1 MTLFEKSLRVL
12 ELPVILQMLAE
23 QAASESAKEAALAL
37 TPSSDIQ
44 TVKVLLQETSAA
56 KHMMT
61 LKGSPPFSGV
71 KDIRD
76 SLRRADMG
84 GMLNTRELLDIAA
97 IARASQASI
106 SYSSGDR
113 DKEAERTA
121 IDYLFS
127 ALNSNKYL
135 ENKISTAIIAEDEIS
150 DNASREL
157 ADIRRHT
164 RLAGEKIRQTLNKII
179 TSPTYSKALQEP
191 IITMKNGRFVVPVK
205 SDQKSAVPG
214 LVHDISSSG
223 ATQFIEPMAVVEIN
237 NELRELAAKEKQEID
252 RILMEL
258 SADVAAEAQDISSN
272 FEVLAALDLIFAKAK
287 LSYSLDAAEPE
298 VFDEMRLKLNG
309 ARHPL
314 LPKNNVIPIDVWL
327 GGEFDTLVITGPNT
341 GGKTVTM
348 KTMGLLCAMVQCGMH
363 IPAKDG
369 SFVPVFKNILADIGD
384 EQSIEQSLSTFS
396 SHMTNIVGILEE
408 CEADSLLLFDE
419 LGAGTD
425 PIEGAALAISI
436 IEHARSKGALIGATT
451 HYAELKTYAVN
462 SKGVANASCEFD
474 VQTLRPTYKLIIGV
488 PGKSNAF
495 AISKR
500 LGLPEQVIE
509 DAKIRVNSENAE
521 FEDAL
526 ANLESTRVKMEAER
540 DETRKLL
547 RDAEEDRKQAENYK
561 SKLDQEKQRAAE
573 IAKREAS
580 QILDSARAEAEQ
592 IMEELRIMRRKAAKN
607 ADAQKINDAKS
618 DIFRRLN
625 DAELALRSGDFVE
638 DTEPLPREL
647 VAGDKVKL
655 KSIGTLADVISVGD
669 DGTLSLQAGI
679 MKVTAHKS
687 DVILVTDEQPAL
699 KKHHAQSQTQLREMI
714 GKPEVDL
721 RGMLTDEAI
730 PTMERFLDNARM
742 AKLNTVTV
750 IHGKG
755 TGALRQ
761 AVHQSLKREKGIK
774 SYRLG
779 RYGEG
784 EDGVTIVEFK

>member
-1 MTLFEKSLRVL
+1 MTLYEKSLRVL
-12 ELPVILQMLAE
+12 ELPLILNMLAE
-23 QAASESAKEAALAL
+23 QAISEGAKESALAL
-37 TPSSDIQ
+37 MPSDDGE
-44 TVKVLLQETSAA
+44 TVKTLLSETSAA
-56 KHMMT
+56 RHMMT

-71 KDIRD
+71 KDVRG

-97 IARASQASI
+97 TYRTSQALI

-113 DKEAERTA
+113 EAERTA
-121 IDYLFS
+121 LDYLFC

-157 ADIRRHT
+157 ADIRRRT
-164 RLAGEKIRQTLNKII
+164 RLAGDKIRQTLNKII

-191 IITMKNGRFVVPVK
+191 IITMKNGRYVVPVK
-205 SDQKSAVPG
+205 SDQKNAVAG

-272 FEVLAALDLIFAKAK
+272 FEVLSALDLIFAKAK

-298 VFDEMRLKLNG
+298 VSDDMRLKLIG

-314 LPKNNVIPIDVWL
+314 LPKNKVIPIDVWL

-348 KTMGLLCAMVQCGMH
+348 KTMGLLCAMAQCGMH

-396 SHMTNIVGILEE
+396 SHMTNIVGILQE
-408 CEADSLLLFDE
+408 CESDSLLLFDE

-436 IEHARSKGALIGATT
+436 IEHARSKGSLIGATT

-495 AISKR
+495 AISQR

-509 DAKIRVNSENAE
+509 DARIRVNSENAE

-526 ANLESTRVKMEAER
+526 ANLENTRVKMEEER
-540 DETRKLL
+540 SEARKLL
-547 RDAEEDRKQAENYK
+547 RDAQEDRKQAEVFK
-561 SKLDQEKQRAAE
+561 SKVDQERERASE
-573 IAKREAS
+573 IAKREAM
-580 QILDSARAEAEQ
+580 QILESARAEAEQ
-592 IMEELRIMRRKAAKN
+592 IMEELRVMRRKAAKKI
-607 ADAQKINDAKS
+607 DAQQINDAKS

-625 DAELALRSGDFVE
+625 DAELSLRSGNLIE
-638 DTEPLPREL
+638 DNEPLPREL
-647 VAGDKVKL
+647 IAGDRVKL
-655 KSIGTLADVISVGD
+655 KSTGTLADVISVSN

-679 MKVTAHKS
+679 MKVSAKKS
-687 DVILVTDEQPAL
+687 DVTLVIDEQPAM
-699 KKHHAQSQTQLREMI
+699 KKHIAQSQTKLRDMI

-730 PTMERFLDNARM
+730 PIMERFLDNARM
-742 AKLNTVTV
+742 AKLNVVTI